1 MCAKQW
7 DMHFGRSECP
17 FRCKIWNMKRRLFG
31 LCITAAA
38 LALSGMAQE
47 NSRKSP
53 HEKISVTLSGQPIT
67 IDYGRPYL
75 HGRKAV
81 GGTLV
86 PYGQVWR
93 LGADEAT
100 KLTTPV
106 NLTIGNLQV
115 PAGSYALF
123 TTTASDGAWTL
134 IVNKTANQWGAF
146 KYDQAQDLGRV
157 PMKVSQ
163 TEGPVEQFT
172 MAFNKSGAKTATL
185 MLSWEKTMATVDVMA
200 Q

>member
-1 MCAKQW
+1 MSVALTL
-7 DMHFGRSECP
+7 G
-17 FRCKIWNMKRRLFG
+17 
-31 LCITAAA
+31 A
-38 LALSGMAQE
+38 LAMPGQTP
-47 NSRKSP
+47 RKSP
-53 HEKISVTLSGQPIT
+53 HDKATVTLEGKTIT
-67 IDYGRPYL
+67 IEYGRPYL

-106 NLTIGNLQV
+106 DLTIGDLTV

-123 TTTASDGAWTL
+123 STTTSDGAWKL
-134 IVNKTANQWGAF
+134 IVNKTAEQWGAF
-146 KYDQAQDLGRV
+146 QYDQSQDLGRV
-157 PMKVSQ
+157 PMKVSK

-172 MAFNKSGAKTATL
+172 IAFNKTGDKTAVL
-185 MLSWEKTMATVDVMA
+185 MLSWENTMATVNVHA
-200 Q
+200 K